1 MIFKVRPPG
10 DRETYVFQIGTKR
23 WALICFRKP
32 SGFEAPVASRTRRR
46 CPPLRGRGDP
56 DPVRSAFLPA
66 VGRPQ
71 QQGLAACAAVGGR
84 VAAVDW
90 GRHGVLL
97 LPCREPGEPGESAE
111 GWGCGAAGGVGWGL
125 GPQAVQGA
133 RGPGCRG
140 RAERRVSRSQ
150 RAKLLP
156 LPSFLS
162 SHRTEHGKRP
172 SGHSQ
177 CRRNGA
183 NILGSGRKQSFLL
196 RLGYF

>member
-1 MIFKVRPPG
+1 M
-10 DRETYVFQIGTKR
+10 
-23 WALICFRKP
+23 
-32 SGFEAPVASRTRRR
+32 
-46 CPPLRGRGDP
+46 RGRG
-56 DPVRSAFLPA
+56 R
-66 VGRPQ
+66 
-71 QQGLAACAAVGGR
+71 
-84 VAAVDW
+84 
-90 GRHGVLL
+90 
-97 LPCREPGEPGESAE
+97 
-111 GWGCGAAGGVGWGL
+111 GL

-196 RLGYF
+196 RLGYSSCPLLPSPICCELESPGEAGVAWKKERRPPPPPPPRLTQRALLAHGVLVLEGVVGELRRVVRGRVTVAGRPVEGHRTVSCGQGRERNSVSGESGTL